1 MSPIKTCTKIE
12 DLVCENCIYGY
23 WIREAL
29 ICKINAPDDD
39 KIDMAVDANDTC
51 GAGQW
56 YCKLQKSWEDPGH
69 YPETWH
75 RACSKVTA
83 VTSFLDRIR
92 EANVE
97 KKPQRD
103 DDYIINALRQ
113 IPDLFPEGKSILF
126 WNSRIPPKSVFLTDK
141 VIEFTVRADVE
152 YK

>member
-1 MSPIKTCTKIE
+1 MSQIKTCTKIE
-12 DLVCENCIYGY
+12 DLVCENCIYF
-23 WIREAL
+23 
-29 ICKINAPDDD
+29 CKDLCKLHPPS
-39 KIDMAVDANDTC
+39 NDYNIVNNHVLFDHTC
-51 GAGQW
+51 GQGQW